1 MNKIISTLCLLTV
14 LFTASAADVKVD
26 KTGAIAGSVTSI
38 SAAITAAADGD
49 RIVVFSNGNIYTE
62 NLTINKS
69 LTFLCAAEGEYFF
82 LAGNITITPANGREI
97 TIVGMHQNGTIAS
110 GGVNPVG
117 ARCIVNIVD
126 SEITGSVTFNQDGYD
141 VNLLY
146 NFIWGTSE
154 IRYGKVIANRFGN
167 ESGDAGLVFG
177 ILNITAESST
187 YGTGDTLFIIA
198 NRMVKSDNLGVT
210 NYGNLTFDNPNLK
223 YFIANNSI
231 RTGTFTSSQYTT
243 NRTAV
248 TIVNCYTTDSANVF
262 INNFISAIETGGTCT
277 AANTYA
283 AVMLKGIRS
292 DNFVN
297 NILRNRYAS
306 YYGCGALGMRGD
318 YNYYDN
324 YRAYPTNADNN
335 IFSISPNVSIT
346 YDPLIG
352 KVTAGVSGIDA
363 GKPGIN
369 YYDIDLTRADMGP
382 YGGPWTQ
389 ENYWGTT
396 NPQGGRARVFLL
408 NMPANIYSLTTP
420 VSIKANTTHTK

>member
-1 MNKIISTLCLLTV
+1 MNKIISTLCLLAV
-14 LFTASAADVKVD
+14 LVTATAADIKVD
-26 KTGAIAGSVTSI
+26 RTGAIAGSVTSI

-49 RIVVFSNGNIYTE
+49 RIVVFSNGLTYTE

-82 LAGNITITPANGREI
+82 LSGNITIVPANGREI
-97 TIVGMHQNGTIAS
+97 TIMGMHQNGTIAS
-110 GGVNPVG
+110 AGVNPVG

-126 SEITGSVTFNQDGYD
+126 SEITGTVTFNQDGYD

-146 NFIWGTSE
+146 NFIWGTTE
-154 IRYGKVIANRFGN
+154 LRYGKVIANKFGN

-177 ILNITAESST
+177 FLNITAESAT

-198 NRMVKSDNLGVT
+198 NRMVKTDNLGT
-210 NYGNLTFDNPNLK
+210 GNYGNLTFDNPNLK
-223 YFIANNSI
+223 YFIANNTI
-231 RTGTFTSSQYTT
+231 RTGVATSSMYNT
-243 NRTAV
+243 NKTGV
-248 TIVNCYTTDSANVF
+248 FIVNCYTTDSANVF
-262 INNFISAIETGGTCT
+262 INNYVSAIETGGTCT
-277 AANTYA
+277 GSTTFGS
-283 AVMLKGIRS
+283 VILKGIRTE
-292 DNFVN
+292 NFVN
-297 NILRNRYAS
+297 NILKNRYGS

-324 YRAYPTNADNN
+324 YRAYPAVSDNN
-335 IFSISPNVSIT
+335 IFNGSPNVSMT
-346 YDPLIG
+346 YDVLTG
-352 KVTAGVSGIDA
+352 KVTAGVSGVDA

-369 YYDIDLTRADMGP
+369 YYDIDLTRADLGT

-389 ENYWGTT
+389 ENYWGTA

-420 VSIKANTTHTK
+420 VTIKANATHTK